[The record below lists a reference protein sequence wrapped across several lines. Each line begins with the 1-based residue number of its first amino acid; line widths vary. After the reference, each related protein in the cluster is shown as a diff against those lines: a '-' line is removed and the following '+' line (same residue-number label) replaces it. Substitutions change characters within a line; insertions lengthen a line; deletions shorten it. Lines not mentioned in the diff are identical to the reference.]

1 MEIKSLVPD
10 TKAAEPKKKKERSK
24 IAENCYLHTSCDN
37 NTKRSILNYL
47 FKEQNIPTGVLEFEL
62 APIADKVIDTEDE

>member
-1 MEIKSLVPD
+1 MPGSRNIASDLWLHDKE
-10 TKAAEPKKKKERSK
+10 TKERSK

-47 FKEQNIPTGVLEFEL
+47 FKELNIPTGVLEFEL